1 MSIGQ
6 IMGLVNLVAGI
17 GIGYG
22 AWQMYARNQE
32 KLAQWSKKVGVVTG
46 FKNRS
51 VGESRSID
59 ETGATM
65 HPVIEYQTDSGS
77 TITFESKL
85 GSSSWK
91 FGVGSE
97 IEIIVNPHNPKEAEI
112 KGVGAQDFGPIAM
125 GAISGMMIFSAPVA
139 FLFF

>member
-6 IMGLVNLVAGI
+6 IVGLVNLVAGI

-22 AWQMYARNQE
+22 AWQMYARNQR
-32 KLAQWSKKVGVVTG
+32 KLARWSKKVGVVMA

-51 VGESRSID
+51 IGGSGSID
-59 ETGATM
+59 ETEATM

-77 TITFESKL
+77 TISFESKL

-97 IEIIVNPHNPKEAEI
+97 IEILVNPHNPNDVEI
-112 KGVGAQDFGPIAM
+112 KGFGAQDFGPIAM
-125 GAISGMMIFSAPVA
+125 GAISGMMIVSAPIA
-139 FLFF
+139 LLFF